1 MLIKFNYKMLK
12 TKYLLAFKCTDVVFI
27 MLINIKM
34 STNVGILTF
43 ISMIIATYESLEVKQ
58 VFIFQLYSF
67 YEQLKYQVQLS

>member
-1 MLIKFNYKMLK
+1 MLIKSNYKMLK
-12 TKYLLAFKCTDVVFI
+12 TKYFLAFKCSDVVFI

-43 ISMIIATYESLEVKQ
+43 ISMIIATYESLEEKQ

-67 YEQLKYQVQLS
+67 YEQLEYHV